1 MADLLHG
8 RVGNN
13 DGGARR
19 ELPQVF
25 HRIHV
30 EVNLIWDTE
39 PHMRLCPPRHAFD
52 VEVMKD
58 VYVIGGAVATAGP
71 ATEREGRH
79 HVVVHAAQRPDRK
92 STRLNSSHLGISY

>member
-79 HVVVHAAQRPDRK
+79 HVVVHAPQRSDR
-92 STRLNSSHLGISY
+92 SRRIYDDAARVD